1 MSSLNLWINGEQV
14 GVLEEQN
21 NIWAFRYTPEWIA
34 NPEGFDLS
42 PALPR
47 AQVEIVDGG
56 SDRPVQWLFDNL
68 LPEEG
73 ARTLMAQD
81 AKVEVANAFGLLSW
95 YGAESAGALTLL
107 PPGQTSS
114 DGELLALSDEELSRR
129 IQQLPKVSLSAEAPK
144 RMSLAGAQHKLAVV
158 LEGDQLFEPQ
168 GARASTHILKPD
180 HPDVDAYPHSV
191 ANEWF
196 VMSLAAR
203 LRLPVPDTQIRHVP
217 EPIYLIERFDRIRR
231 GDALARLHVLDGCQL
246 LSLDRTYKYQQA
258 TFENLRK
265 IIQLCRSKALTRQAI
280 YRWLVFNAL
289 VGNNDAHLKNLSF
302 FARPDGISLT
312 PHYDLL
318 STAVYAR
325 DHGWMNME
333 LSWPLDGVRRFGD
346 LTREAM
352 LEMGREIGLPGSVG
366 AGLLDHQLKHIG
378 PLAEELIES
387 AAPRLQVG
395 ELRLLRQIR
404 YGVLR
409 DVAAKIAG
417 AG

>member
-1 MSSLNLWINGEQV
+1 MSSLNLLINGEQV

-21 NIWAFRYTPEWIA
+21 NVWAFRYTPEWIA
-34 NPEGFDLS
+34 NPQGFDLS
-42 PALPR
+42 PALQR
-47 AQVEIVDGG
+47 SEGEIVDGG
-56 SDRPVQWLFDNL
+56 SDRPVQWFFDNL

-81 AKVEVANAFGLLSW
+81 AQVEVANAFGLLSW

-129 IQQLPKVSLSAEAPK
+129 IRQLPQVSLSAEAPK

-158 LEGDQLFEPQ
+158 LEGDLLFEPQ

-180 HPDVDAYPHSV
+180 HPEINAYPHSV

-196 VMSLAAR
+196 VMTLAAR
-203 LRLPVPDTQIRHVP
+203 LKLPVPETRIRHVP
-217 EPIYLIERFDRIRR
+217 EPIYLVERFDRIRR

-265 IIQLCRSKALTRQAI
+265 IIQLCRNKAQTRQAI
-280 YRWLVFNAL
+280 YRWLVFNTL

-325 DHGWMNME
+325 DHSWMDME
-333 LSWPLDGVRRFGD
+333 LSWPLEGVRRFGD

-352 LEMGREIGLPGSVG
+352 LEMGREIGVLGTVG
-366 AGLLDHQLKHIG
+366 AKLLDEQLRHIG
-378 PLAEELIES
+378 RQAEELIE
-387 AAPRLQVG
+387 AASPALRAG
-395 ELRLLRQIR
+395 EMRLLRQIR
-404 YGVLR
+404 YGVMR
-409 DVAAKIAG
+409 DVAARLAG
-417 AG
+417 